1 MKKETLISFLI
12 MVICISIGLYMYINY
27 SSVTDIYRQEV
38 DSRTRKIYNKN
49 IEIYIDSFSNN
60 CSDNSSCDENDKI
73 KLNISITKNN
83 KTKKIKIYTD
93 KKETRIDKNY
103 IISAEIYD
111 GKIAIILKYN

>member
-12 MVICISIGLYMYINY
+12 MVICISIGLYMYIHNRNI
-27 SSVTDIYRQEV
+27 TDIYRQEV

-73 KLNISITKNN
+73 KLNISITKNSRI
-83 KTKKIKIYTD
+83 KKIKIYTD

-103 IISAEIYD
+103 KISAEIYD